1 MRNHKLW
8 KKENLSGLQLL
19 DRIPRLAILGVLFG
33 FLFLA
38 LISRLYRLQ
47 ILEGAANQEEF
58 MSSIMKT
65 QRLAGSRGNIYDRN
79 GNLLASNRLSYDITL
94 EDSQNYRSNK
104 ERQRSLNGI
113 AYQLIRLVQDENK
126 LNTVL
131 PISVDEQGNYGFTE
145 EGWKLSRFKA
155 DFYGKSTVDELT
167 EEQKNVTAEE
177 LMIKLCGKEK
187 FLIEDAYTEEEQNQY
202 GLPHTLTAKDILQIA
217 NIRYGLSLNSYRK
230 YLPYLVASDV
240 SEEAM
245 VAVLEMK
252 RSLPGADIQ
261 EGSIRVYDGGESLS
275 SILGYTG
282 SISADELE
290 AGNREGTVYTNQST
304 IGKGGIEKS
313 MEDRLRGQ
321 DGMEQFYTDV
331 VGNRKSVPEITRV
344 PQSGNDIYLTIDKDL
359 QNAVYQM
366 LEQQIA
372 GILLANMSESKR
384 ADMPK
389 AADASQ
395 IRISSDEV
403 YFALIK
409 NHVIDTGRLQEAD
422 ATDLE
427 KAVYERFTNKK
438 EQVFREFSDSF
449 DVSDSGY
456 DSLSGEVKG
465 YYDYL
470 LDVVKKK
477 KILSEKSGEWD
488 RNEKSFRQ
496 YLSDCIAN
504 GWIDL
509 GQVESSEKYMTL
521 ENSRHLTEELILDSL
536 KKDSGF
542 DLLIFQAM
550 LTEGS
555 LTGEDVEKL
564 LYDQGILSKE
574 DPDYALLTNGQ
585 LNAWQFIRKKIKN
598 LEITP
603 AQLALNPCSGS
614 AVVVSPKDGQV
625 LACVSYP
632 GYDNNRLA
640 NQMDTEYYQRLA
652 ADLSLPLF
660 NRATSQLTA
669 PGSTF
674 KPVTVIAGLN
684 EGAINTDTSIVCTGV
699 FDKIEPPLR
708 CWKRSGHGPI
718 LSSAD
723 ALKNSCNVYLSE
735 ITYRLGTVEDGLFSE
750 EKGLNKLREYAGL
763 LDLDKKTGIE
773 IGEAEPHVTDRFA
786 IPSSIG
792 QGTHNYTTTQIA
804 RYTSTL
810 ANHGNSYDLSLIY
823 KVTDSDGNTIQSFT
837 PVLQSNVSIPDYIWN
852 DVAKGMNE
860 LAKTNATLKDLKVNA
875 AGKTGTAEESKS
887 RPNHGLFI
895 GYAPF
900 EDPQIAV
907 TVRVANGYSSGNVVG
922 VGKEIFNYYFHL
934 EDPADILTGTAS
946 GVSNNLRT
954 D

>member
-1 MRNHKLW
+1 MRKHKLW
-8 KKENLSGLQLL
+8 KSENFSGLQLL
-19 DRIPRLAILGVLFG
+19 DRIPRLAILSILFG
-33 FLFLA
+33 FLFLV
-38 LISRLYRLQ
+38 LILRLYRLQ

-94 EDSQNYRSNK
+94 EDSQNYKTKK

-113 AYQLIRLVQDENK
+113 AYQLIRLVQDEDK
-126 LNTVL
+126 LNEVL

-167 EEQKNVTAEE
+167 EEEKTETVEE
-177 LMIKLCGKEK
+177 IMKKLCSKEK
-187 FLIEDAYTEEEQNQY
+187 FLIEETYTDEEQEQY
-202 GLPHTLTAKDILQIA
+202 GLPHTLTAKEILQIA

-245 VAVLEMK
+245 VAVLEKK

-261 EGSIRVYDGGESLS
+261 EDSIRVYYGGESLS

-282 SISADELE
+282 AVSADELE
-290 AGNREGTVYTNQST
+290 TGNREGAVYTNQST

-331 VGNRKSVPEITRV
+331 VGNRKSDPEITRV
-344 PQSGNDIYLTIDKDL
+344 PQSGNDVYLTIDRAL

-372 GILLANMSESKR
+372 GILLANMTESKR

-389 AADASQ
+389 AANASQ

-409 NHVIDTGRLQEAD
+409 NHVIDTVQFQKAD

-438 EQVFREFSDSF
+438 EQVFMEFSDSF

-456 DSLSGEVKG
+456 DSLSSEVKG

-470 LDVVKKK
+470 MDVVKKK
-477 KILSEKSGEWD
+477 KILSEKSGDWD
-488 RNEKSFRQ
+488 RKQKSFRQ

-509 GQVESSEKYMTL
+509 SQVEASEKYMTL
-521 ENSRHLTEELILDSL
+521 DNSRSLIEEKILDSL

-550 LTEGS
+550 ITEGT
-555 LTGEDVEKL
+555 LAGEDVEKL
-564 LYDQGILSKE
+564 LYEQGILSKE
-574 DPDYALLTNGQ
+574 DPDYALLLNGQ
-585 LNAWQFIRKKIKN
+585 LNAWQFIRQKIKN

-614 AVVVSPKDGQV
+614 AVIVQPQDGQV

-640 NQMDTEYYQRLA
+640 NQMDTDYYYKLA

-674 KPVTVIAGLN
+674 KPITVIAGLN
-684 EGAINTDTSIVCTGV
+684 EGVISTDTSVVCSGV
-699 FDKIEPPLR
+699 FDKVQPPLR

-735 ITYRLGTVEDGLFSE
+735 ITYRLGTEEDGTFSE

-773 IGEAEPHVTDRFA
+773 IGEAEAHVTDRFA

-792 QGTHNYTTTQIA
+792 QGTHNYTTTQMA

-823 KVTDSDGNTIQSFT
+823 KVTDSDDNTIQSFK
-837 PVLQSNVSIPDYIWN
+837 PVLQTDVSIPDYIWN

-860 LAKTNATLKDLKVNA
+860 LVKTNATLKDLKINA

-900 EDPQIAV
+900 EDPQIAI
-907 TVRVANGYSSGNVVG
+907 TVRIANGYSSGNVVG

-934 EDPADILTGTAS
+934 EDPQNILTGTAS

>member
-1 MRNHKLW
+1 LHNYKLW
-8 KKENLSGLQLL
+8 KDKNVSGPKLP
-19 DRIPRLAILGVLFG
+19 DRIPRLAILSVFFG
-33 FLFLA
+33 FLFLV
-38 LISRLYRLQ
+38 LIIRLYRLQ
-47 ILEGAANQEEF
+47 ILEGAVNQEEF

-94 EDSQNYRSNK
+94 EDSQNYRTKK

-113 AYQLIRLVQDENK
+113 AYQLIRLVKDEDK
-126 LNTVL
+126 LNAVMPVT
-131 PISVDEQGNYGFTE
+131 VDEQGNYEFTE

-155 DFYGKSTVDELT
+155 DFYGKSTVVELT
-167 EEQKNVTAEE
+167 EEEKTETAEE
-177 LMIKLCGKEK
+177 IMNKLCGKEK
-187 FLIEDAYTEEEQNQY
+187 FLIEETYTEEEQEQY
-202 GLPHTLTAKDILQIA
+202 GLPQALTPGEILQIA
-217 NIRYGLSLNSYRK
+217 NIRYGLSLNAYRK

-245 VAVLEMK
+245 VEVLEKK

-261 EGSIRVYDGGESLS
+261 EGSVRVYYGGESLS

-282 SISADELE
+282 PISAAELE
-290 AGNREGTVYTNQST
+290 AGNREGAVYMNQSM

-331 VGNRKSVPEITRV
+331 VGNRKSDPEITRV
-344 PQSGNDIYLTIDKDL
+344 PQTGNDVYLTIDMDL

-372 GILLANMSESKR
+372 GILLANMVEGRR
-384 ADMPK
+384 ADLSK
-389 AADASQ
+389 AANASQ

-409 NHVIDTGRLQEAD
+409 NQVIDTGRFQEAD
-422 ATDLE
+422 ATDME
-427 KAVYERFTNKK
+427 KAAYERFANKK
-438 EQVFREFSDSF
+438 DQVFQSFSDSV
-449 DVSDSGY
+449 DVSGPGY
-456 DSLSGEVKG
+456 DSLSSEVKG

-470 LDVVKKK
+470 LAAVRKK
-477 KILSEKSGEWD
+477 KILSEDSGDWD
-488 RNEKSFRQ
+488 RKEKSFRQ

-504 GWIDL
+504 GRIDL
-509 GQVESSEKYMTL
+509 SQVEASEKYMSL
-521 ENSRHLTEELILDSL
+521 ENSRRLIEELILDSL

-542 DLLIFQAM
+542 DLLIYQAM
-550 LTEGS
+550 IMEGT
-555 LTGEDVEKL
+555 LAGEDVEKL

-574 DPDYALLTNGQ
+574 DPDYGLLINGQ
-585 LNAWQFIRKKIKN
+585 LNAWQFIRQKIKN

-614 AVVVSPKDGQV
+614 AVVVRPKDGQV

-640 NQMDTEYYQRLA
+640 NQMDTDYYQKLA

-684 EGAINTDTSIVCTGV
+684 EGVISTDTSVVCSGV
-699 FDKIEPPLR
+699 FDKVQPPLR
-708 CWKRSGHGPI
+708 CWKRSGHGSI

-735 ITYRLGTVEDGLFSE
+735 ITYRMGTVEDGTFSE
-750 EKGLNKLREYAGL
+750 GKGLNKLRDYAGL

-773 IGEAEPHVTDRFA
+773 IGEAEPHVTDQFA

-804 RYTSTL
+804 RYTATL

-823 KVTDSDGNTIQSFT
+823 KVTDSDENTVQSFKPT
-837 PVLQSNVSIPDYIWN
+837 VRTNVSIPDYIWG

-860 LAKTNATLKDLKVNA
+860 LVKTNATLKDLKVNA
-875 AGKTGTAEESKS
+875 AAKTGTAEEAKN

-900 EDPQIAV
+900 EDPQIAI
-907 TVRVANGYSSGNVVG
+907 TVRIANGYSSGNVVG

>member
-1 MRNHKLW
+1 LRKHKLW
-8 KKENLSGLQLL
+8 KSENFSGLQLL
-19 DRIPRLAILGVLFG
+19 DRVPRLAILSILFG
-33 FLFLA
+33 FLFLV
-38 LISRLYRLQ
+38 LILRLYRLQ

-94 EDSQNYRSNK
+94 EDSQNYKTKK

-113 AYQLIRLVQDENK
+113 AYQLIRLVQDEDK
-126 LNTVL
+126 LNEVL

-167 EEQKNVTAEE
+167 EEEKTETVEE
-177 LMIKLCGKEK
+177 IMKKLCSKEK
-187 FLIEDAYTEEEQNQY
+187 FLIEETFTDEEQEQY
-202 GLPHTLTAKDILQIA
+202 GLPHTLTAKEILQIA

-245 VAVLEMK
+245 VAVLEKK

-261 EGSIRVYDGGESLS
+261 EDSIRVYYGGESLS

-282 SISADELE
+282 AVSADELE
-290 AGNREGTVYTNQST
+290 TGNREGAVYTNQST

-331 VGNRKSVPEITRV
+331 VGNRKSDPEITRV
-344 PQSGNDIYLTIDKDL
+344 PQSGNDVYLTIDRDL

-372 GILLANMSESKR
+372 GILLANMTESKR

-389 AADASQ
+389 AANASQ

-409 NHVIDTGRLQEAD
+409 NHVIDTVQFQKAD

-438 EQVFREFSDSF
+438 EQVFMEFSDSF

-456 DSLSGEVKG
+456 DSLSSEVKG

-470 LDVVKKK
+470 MDVVKKK
-477 KILSEKSGEWD
+477 KILSEKSGDWD
-488 RNEKSFRQ
+488 RKEKSFRQ

-509 GQVESSEKYMTL
+509 SQVEASEKYMTL
-521 ENSRHLTEELILDSL
+521 DNSRSLIEEKILDSL

-550 LTEGS
+550 ITEGT
-555 LTGEDVEKL
+555 LAGEDVEKL
-564 LYDQGILSKE
+564 LYEQGILSKE
-574 DPDYALLTNGQ
+574 DPDYALLLNGQ
-585 LNAWQFIRKKIKN
+585 LNAWQFIRQKIKN

-614 AVVVSPKDGQV
+614 AVIVQPQDGQV

-640 NQMDTEYYQRLA
+640 NQMDTDYYYKLA

-674 KPVTVIAGLN
+674 KPITVIAGLN
-684 EGAINTDTSIVCTGV
+684 EGVISTDTSVVCSGV
-699 FDKIEPPLR
+699 FDKVQPPLR

-735 ITYRLGTVEDGLFSE
+735 ITYRLGTEEDGTFSE

-773 IGEAEPHVTDRFA
+773 IGEAEAHVTDRFA

-792 QGTHNYTTTQIA
+792 QGTHNYTTTQMA

-823 KVTDSDGNTIQSFT
+823 KVTDSDDNTIQSFK
-837 PVLQSNVSIPDYIWN
+837 PVLQTDVSIPDYIWN

-860 LAKTNATLKDLKVNA
+860 LVKTNATLKDLKINA

-900 EDPQIAV
+900 EDPQIAI
-907 TVRVANGYSSGNVVG
+907 TVRIANGYSSGNVVG

-934 EDPADILTGTAS
+934 EDPQNILTGTAS

>member
-1 MRNHKLW
+1 MRKHKLW
-8 KKENLSGLQLL
+8 KSENFSGLQLL
-19 DRIPRLAILGVLFG
+19 DRIPRLAILSILFG
-33 FLFLA
+33 FLFLV
-38 LISRLYRLQ
+38 LILRLYRLQ

-94 EDSQNYRSNK
+94 EDSQNYKTKK

-113 AYQLIRLVQDENK
+113 AYQLIRMVQDEDK
-126 LNTVL
+126 LNEVL

-167 EEQKNVTAEE
+167 EEEKTETVEE
-177 LMIKLCGKEK
+177 IMKKLCSKEK
-187 FLIEDAYTEEEQNQY
+187 FLIEETYTDEEQEQY
-202 GLPHTLTAKDILQIA
+202 GLPHTLTAKEILQIA

-245 VAVLEMK
+245 VAVLEKK

-261 EGSIRVYDGGESLS
+261 EDSIRVYYGGESLS

-282 SISADELE
+282 AVSADELE
-290 AGNREGTVYTNQST
+290 TGNREGAVYTNQST

-331 VGNRKSVPEITRV
+331 VGNRKSDPEITRV
-344 PQSGNDIYLTIDKDL
+344 PQSGNDVYLTIDRDL

-372 GILLANMSESKR
+372 GILLANMTESKR

-389 AADASQ
+389 AANASQ

-409 NHVIDTGRLQEAD
+409 NHVIDTVQFQKAD

-438 EQVFREFSDSF
+438 EQVFMEFSDSF

-456 DSLSGEVKG
+456 DSLSSEVKG

-470 LDVVKKK
+470 MDVVKKK
-477 KILSEKSGEWD
+477 KILSEKSGDWD
-488 RNEKSFRQ
+488 RKEKSFRQ

-509 GQVESSEKYMTL
+509 SQVEASEKYMTL
-521 ENSRHLTEELILDSL
+521 DNSRSLIEEKILDSL

-550 LTEGS
+550 ITEGT
-555 LTGEDVEKL
+555 LAGEDVEKL
-564 LYDQGILSKE
+564 LYEQGILSKE
-574 DPDYALLTNGQ
+574 DPDYALLLNGQ
-585 LNAWQFIRKKIKN
+585 LNAWQFIRQKIKN

-614 AVVVSPKDGQV
+614 AVIVQPQDGQV

-640 NQMDTEYYQRLA
+640 NQMDTDYYYKLA

-674 KPVTVIAGLN
+674 KPITVIAGLN
-684 EGAINTDTSIVCTGV
+684 EGVISTDTSVVCSGV
-699 FDKIEPPLR
+699 FDKVQPPLR

-735 ITYRLGTVEDGLFSE
+735 ITYRLGTEEDGTFSE

-773 IGEAEPHVTDRFA
+773 IGEAEAHVTDRFA

-792 QGTHNYTTTQIA
+792 QGTHNYTTTQMA

-823 KVTDSDGNTIQSFT
+823 KVTDSDDNTIQSFK
-837 PVLQSNVSIPDYIWN
+837 PVLQTDVSIPDYIWN

-860 LAKTNATLKDLKVNA
+860 LVKTNATLKDLKINA

-900 EDPQIAV
+900 EDPQIAI
-907 TVRVANGYSSGNVVG
+907 TVRIANGYSSGNVVG

-934 EDPADILTGTAS
+934 EDPQNILTGTAS

>member
-1 MRNHKLW
+1 LRKHKLW
-8 KKENLSGLQLL
+8 KSENFSGLQLL
-19 DRIPRLAILGVLFG
+19 DRVPRLAILSILFG
-33 FLFLA
+33 FLFLV
-38 LISRLYRLQ
+38 LILRLYRLQ

-79 GNLLASNRLSYDITL
+79 GSLLASNRLSYDITL
-94 EDSQNYRSNK
+94 EDSQNYKTKK

-113 AYQLIRLVQDENK
+113 AYQLIRLVQDEDK
-126 LNTVL
+126 LNEVL

-167 EEQKNVTAEE
+167 EEEKTETVEE
-177 LMIKLCGKEK
+177 IMKKLCSKEK
-187 FLIEDAYTEEEQNQY
+187 FLIEETYTDEEQEQY
-202 GLPHTLTAKDILQIA
+202 GLPHTLTAKEILQIA

-245 VAVLEMK
+245 VAVLEKK

-261 EGSIRVYDGGESLS
+261 EDSIRVYYGGESLS

-282 SISADELE
+282 AVSADELE
-290 AGNREGTVYTNQST
+290 TGNREGAVYTNQST

-331 VGNRKSVPEITRV
+331 VGNRKSDPEITRI
-344 PQSGNDIYLTIDKDL
+344 PQSGNDVYLTIDRDL

-372 GILLANMSESKR
+372 GILLANMTESKR

-389 AADASQ
+389 AANASQ

-409 NHVIDTGRLQEAD
+409 NHVIDTVQFQKAD

-438 EQVFREFSDSF
+438 EQVFMEFSDSF

-456 DSLSGEVKG
+456 DSLSSEVKG

-470 LDVVKKK
+470 MDVVKKK
-477 KILSEKSGEWD
+477 KILSEKSGDWD
-488 RNEKSFRQ
+488 RKEKSFRQ

-509 GQVESSEKYMTL
+509 SQVEASEKYMTL
-521 ENSRHLTEELILDSL
+521 DNSRSLIEEKILDSL

-550 LTEGS
+550 ITEGT
-555 LTGEDVEKL
+555 LAGEDVEKL
-564 LYDQGILSKE
+564 LYEQGILSKE
-574 DPDYALLTNGQ
+574 DPDYALLLNGQ
-585 LNAWQFIRKKIKN
+585 LNAWQFIRQKIKN

-614 AVVVSPKDGQV
+614 AVIVQPQDGQV

-640 NQMDTEYYQRLA
+640 NQMDTDYYYKLA

-674 KPVTVIAGLN
+674 KPITVIAGLN
-684 EGAINTDTSIVCTGV
+684 EGVISTDTSVVCSGV
-699 FDKIEPPLR
+699 FDKVQPPLR

-735 ITYRLGTVEDGLFSE
+735 ITYRLGTEEDGTFSE

-773 IGEAEPHVTDRFA
+773 IGEAEAHVTDRFA

-792 QGTHNYTTTQIA
+792 QGTHNYTTTQMA

-823 KVTDSDGNTIQSFT
+823 KVTDSDDNTIQSFK
-837 PVLQSNVSIPDYIWN
+837 PVLQTDVSIPDYIWN

-860 LAKTNATLKDLKVNA
+860 LVKTNATLKDLKINA

-900 EDPQIAV
+900 EDPQIAI
-907 TVRVANGYSSGNVVG
+907 TVRIANGYSSGNVVG

-934 EDPADILTGTAS
+934 EDPQNILTGTAS

>member
-1 MRNHKLW
+1 LRKHKLW
-8 KKENLSGLQLL
+8 KSENFSGLQLL
-19 DRIPRLAILGVLFG
+19 DRIPRLAILSILFG
-33 FLFLA
+33 FLFLV
-38 LISRLYRLQ
+38 LILRLYRLQ

-94 EDSQNYRSNK
+94 EDSQNYKTKK

-113 AYQLIRLVQDENK
+113 AYQLIRMVQDEDK
-126 LNTVL
+126 LNEVL

-167 EEQKNVTAEE
+167 EEEKTETVEE
-177 LMIKLCGKEK
+177 IMKKLCSKEK
-187 FLIEDAYTEEEQNQY
+187 FLIEETYTDEEQEQY
-202 GLPHTLTAKDILQIA
+202 GLPHTLTAKEILQIA

-245 VAVLEMK
+245 VAVLEKK

-261 EGSIRVYDGGESLS
+261 EDSIRVYYGGESLS

-282 SISADELE
+282 AVSADELE
-290 AGNREGTVYTNQST
+290 TGNREGAVYTNQST

-331 VGNRKSVPEITRV
+331 VGNRKSDPEITRV
-344 PQSGNDIYLTIDKDL
+344 PQSGNDVYLTIDRDL

-372 GILLANMSESKR
+372 GILLANMTESKR

-389 AADASQ
+389 AANASQ

-409 NHVIDTGRLQEAD
+409 NHVIDTVQFQKAD

-438 EQVFREFSDSF
+438 EQVFMEFSDSF

-456 DSLSGEVKG
+456 DSLSSEVKG

-470 LDVVKKK
+470 MDVVKKK
-477 KILSEKSGEWD
+477 KILSEKSGDWD
-488 RNEKSFRQ
+488 RKQKSFRQ

-509 GQVESSEKYMTL
+509 SQVEASEKYMTL
-521 ENSRHLTEELILDSL
+521 DNSRSLIEEKILDSL

-550 LTEGS
+550 ITEGT
-555 LTGEDVEKL
+555 LAGEDVEKL
-564 LYDQGILSKE
+564 LYEQGILSKE
-574 DPDYALLTNGQ
+574 DPDYALLLNGQ
-585 LNAWQFIRKKIKN
+585 LNAWQFIRQKIKN

-614 AVVVSPKDGQV
+614 AVIVQPQDGQV

-640 NQMDTEYYQRLA
+640 NQMDTDYYYKLA

-674 KPVTVIAGLN
+674 KPITVIAGLN
-684 EGAINTDTSIVCTGV
+684 EGVISTDTSVVCSGV
-699 FDKIEPPLR
+699 FDKVQPPLR

-735 ITYRLGTVEDGLFSE
+735 ITYRLGTEEDGTFSE

-773 IGEAEPHVTDRFA
+773 IGEAEAHVTDRFA

-792 QGTHNYTTTQIA
+792 QGTHNYTTTQMA

-823 KVTDSDGNTIQSFT
+823 KVTDSDDNTIQSFK
-837 PVLQSNVSIPDYIWN
+837 PVLQTDVSIPDYIWN

-860 LAKTNATLKDLKVNA
+860 LVKTNATLKDLKINA

-900 EDPQIAV
+900 EDPQIAI
-907 TVRVANGYSSGNVVG
+907 TVRIANGYSSGNVVG

-934 EDPADILTGTAS
+934 EDPQNILTGTAS

>member
-1 MRNHKLW
+1 LLNHKLW
-8 KKENLSGLQLL
+8 KKE
-19 DRIPRLAILGVLFG
+19 DRIPRLAILGVFFG
-33 FLFLA
+33 FLFLV
-38 LISRLYRLQ
+38 LITRLYRLQ

-126 LNTVL
+126 LNTIL
-131 PISVDEQGNYGFTE
+131 PISVDEQGNYEFTE
-145 EGWKLSRFKA
+145 DGWKLSRFKA

-167 EEQKNVTAEE
+167 EEQKAGTAEE
-177 LMIKLCGKEK
+177 LMKKFCSKEK
-187 FLIEDAYTEEEQNQY
+187 YLIENTYTDEEQEQY
-202 GLPHTLTAKDILQIA
+202 GLPHTLTPKEILQIA

-240 SEEAM
+240 SEETM
-245 VAVLEMK
+245 VAVLEKK

-261 EGSIRVYDGGESLS
+261 EGSIRVYYGGDSLS

-282 SISADELE
+282 PISADELD

-331 VGNRKSVPEITRV
+331 VGNRKSDPEITSD
-344 PQSGNDIYLTIDKDL
+344 PKSGNDIYLTIDMDL

-409 NHVIDTGRLQEAD
+409 NHVIDTGRLQEED

-427 KAVYERFTNKK
+427 KAVYERFMNKK

-449 DVSDSGY
+449 DVSGSGY
-456 DSLSGEVKG
+456 DSLSNEVKG

-470 LDVVKKK
+470 LDTVRKK
-477 KILSEKSGEWD
+477 KILSDKSGDWD
-488 RNEKSFRQ
+488 REEKSFRQ

-509 GQVESSEKYMTL
+509 SQVDATEKYMTL
-521 ENSRHLTEELILDSL
+521 ENSRRLTEEMILNSL

-542 DLLIFQAM
+542 DLLIFQTM
-550 LTEGS
+550 LIEGTLS
-555 LTGEDVEKL
+555 GEDVEKL
-564 LYDQGILSKE
+564 LYEQGILSKE
-574 DPDYALLTNGQ
+574 DPDYALLSNGQ

-614 AVVVSPKDGQV
+614 AVVVNPKDGQV

-640 NQMDTEYYQRLA
+640 NQMDTVYYQKLA

-674 KPVTVIAGLN
+674 KPITVIAGLN
-684 EGAINTDTSIVCTGV
+684 EGAISTDTSIVCTGV
-699 FDKIEPPLR
+699 FDKIQPPLR

-735 ITYRLGTVEDGLFSE
+735 ITYRLGMVEDGVFSE
-750 EKGLNKLREYAGL
+750 EKGLDKLREYAGL
-763 LDLDKKTGIE
+763 MDLDKKTGIE

-792 QGTHNYTTTQIA
+792 QGTHNYTTTQMA

-823 KVTDSDGNTIQSFT
+823 KVTDSDGDMIQSFK

-860 LAKTNATLKDLKVNA
+860 LVKTNATLKDLKVNA
-875 AGKTGTAEESKS
+875 AGKTGTAEESKT

-934 EDPADILTGTAS
+934 EDPAKILTGTAS

>member
-131 PISVDEQGNYGFTE
+131 PISVDEQGNYGYTE

-167 EEQKNVTAEE
+167 EEQKSVTAEE
-177 LMIKLCGKEK
+177 LMKKLCGKEK
-187 FLIEDAYTEEEQNQY
+187 FLIEDAYTEEEQDQY

-282 SISADELE
+282 PISADELE

-331 VGNRKSVPEITRV
+331 VGNRKSDPEITRV

-477 KILSEKSGEWD
+477 KILSDKSGDWD
-488 RNEKSFRQ
+488 RKEKSFRQ

-521 ENSRHLTEELILDSL
+521 ENSRRLTEEMILDSL

-542 DLLIFQAM
+542 DLLIFQTM
-550 LTEGS
+550 LTEGT

-684 EGAINTDTSIVCTGV
+684 EGAISTDTSIVCTGV

>member
-1 MRNHKLW
+1 MRNHKIW

-38 LISRLYRLQ
+38 LILRLYRLQ

-177 LMIKLCGKEK
+177 LMKKLCGKEK
-187 FLIEDAYTEEEQNQY
+187 FLIEDTYTEEEQDQY
-202 GLPHTLTAKDILQIA
+202 GLPQNLTAKDILQIA

-240 SEEAM
+240 SEESM

-282 SISADELE
+282 PISAEELE
-290 AGNREGTVYTNQST
+290 AGNRESTVYTNQST

-331 VGNRKSVPEITRV
+331 VGNRKSDPEITRL
-344 PQSGNDIYLTIDKDL
+344 PQTGNDIYLTIDKDL

-403 YFALIK
+403 YFAIIK

-427 KAVYERFTNKK
+427 KAVYARFTNKK

-456 DSLSGEVKG
+456 DSLSSEVKG

-470 LDVVKKK
+470 LDEVKKK
-477 KILSEKSGEWD
+477 KILSDKSGDWD
-488 RNEKSFRQ
+488 RKEKSFRQ

-521 ENSRHLTEELILDSL
+521 ENSRHLTEEMILDSL

-550 LTEGS
+550 LTEGT

-564 LYDQGILSKE
+564 LYDQGILSNE

-684 EGAINTDTSIVCTGV
+684 EGAISTDTSIVCTGV

-750 EKGLNKLREYAGL
+750 EKGLNKLQEYAGL

-792 QGTHNYTTTQIA
+792 QGTHNYTTTQIV

-860 LAKTNATLKDLKVNA
+860 LVKTNATLKDLKVNA

>member
-1 MRNHKLW
+1 
-8 KKENLSGLQLL
+8 
-19 DRIPRLAILGVLFG
+19 
-33 FLFLA
+33 
-38 LISRLYRLQ
+38 
-47 ILEGAANQEEF
+47 
-58 MSSIMKT
+58 
-65 QRLAGSRGNIYDRN
+65 
-79 GNLLASNRLSYDITL
+79 
-94 EDSQNYRSNK
+94 
-104 ERQRSLNGI
+104 
-113 AYQLIRLVQDENK
+113 
-126 LNTVL
+126 
-131 PISVDEQGNYGFTE
+131 
-145 EGWKLSRFKA
+145 
-155 DFYGKSTVDELT
+155 
-167 EEQKNVTAEE
+167 
-177 LMIKLCGKEK
+177 
-187 FLIEDAYTEEEQNQY
+187 
-202 GLPHTLTAKDILQIA
+202 
-217 NIRYGLSLNSYRK
+217 
-230 YLPYLVASDV
+230 
-240 SEEAM
+240 
-245 VAVLEMK
+245 
-252 RSLPGADIQ
+252 
-261 EGSIRVYDGGESLS
+261 
-275 SILGYTG
+275 
-282 SISADELE
+282 
-290 AGNREGTVYTNQST
+290 
-304 IGKGGIEKS
+304 
-313 MEDRLRGQ
+313 
-321 DGMEQFYTDV
+321 
-331 VGNRKSVPEITRV
+331 
-344 PQSGNDIYLTIDKDL
+344 
-359 QNAVYQM
+359 
-366 LEQQIA
+366 
-372 GILLANMSESKR
+372 
-384 ADMPK
+384 
-389 AADASQ
+389 
-395 IRISSDEV
+395 
-403 YFALIK
+403 
-409 NHVIDTGRLQEAD
+409 
-422 ATDLE
+422 
-427 KAVYERFTNKK
+427 
-438 EQVFREFSDSF
+438 
-449 DVSDSGY
+449 
-456 DSLSGEVKG
+456 
-465 YYDYL
+465 
-470 LDVVKKK
+470 
-477 KILSEKSGEWD
+477 
-488 RNEKSFRQ
+488 RQ

-521 ENSRHLTEELILDSL
+521 ENSRHLTEEMILDSL

-550 LTEGS
+550 LTEGT

-564 LYDQGILSKE
+564 LYEQGILSKE

-674 KPVTVIAGLN
+674 KPITVIAGLN
-684 EGAINTDTSIVCTGV
+684 EGAISTDTSIVCTGV

-860 LAKTNATLKDLKVNA
+860 LVKTNATLKDLKVNA

>member
-1 MRNHKLW
+1 MRKHKLW
-8 KKENLSGLQLL
+8 KSENFSGLQLL
-19 DRIPRLAILGVLFG
+19 DRVPRLAILSILFG
-33 FLFLA
+33 FLFLV
-38 LISRLYRLQ
+38 LILRLYRLQ

-94 EDSQNYRSNK
+94 EDSQNYKTKK

-113 AYQLIRLVQDENK
+113 AYQLIRLVQDEDK
-126 LNTVL
+126 LNEVL

-167 EEQKNVTAEE
+167 EEEKTETVEE
-177 LMIKLCGKEK
+177 IMKKLCSKEK
-187 FLIEDAYTEEEQNQY
+187 FLIEETYTDEEQEQY
-202 GLPHTLTAKDILQIA
+202 GLPHTLNAKEILQIA

-245 VAVLEMK
+245 VAVLEKK

-261 EGSIRVYDGGESLS
+261 EDSIRVYYGGESLS

-282 SISADELE
+282 AVSADELE
-290 AGNREGTVYTNQST
+290 TGNREGAVYTNQST

-331 VGNRKSVPEITRV
+331 VGNRKSDPEITRV
-344 PQSGNDIYLTIDKDL
+344 PQSGNDVYLTIDRDL

-372 GILLANMSESKR
+372 GILLANMTESKR

-389 AADASQ
+389 AANASQ

-409 NHVIDTGRLQEAD
+409 NHVIDTVQFQKAD

-438 EQVFREFSDSF
+438 EQVFMEFSDSF

-456 DSLSGEVKG
+456 DSLSSEVKG

-470 LDVVKKK
+470 MDVVKKK
-477 KILSEKSGEWD
+477 KILSEKSGDWD
-488 RNEKSFRQ
+488 RKEKSFRQ

-509 GQVESSEKYMTL
+509 SQVEASEKYMTL
-521 ENSRHLTEELILDSL
+521 DNSRSLIEEKILDSL

-550 LTEGS
+550 ITEGT
-555 LTGEDVEKL
+555 LAGEDVEKL
-564 LYDQGILSKE
+564 LYEQGILSKE
-574 DPDYALLTNGQ
+574 DPDYALLLNGQ
-585 LNAWQFIRKKIKN
+585 LNAWQFIRQKIKN

-614 AVVVSPKDGQV
+614 AVIVQPQDGQV

-640 NQMDTEYYQRLA
+640 NQMDTDYYYKLA

-674 KPVTVIAGLN
+674 KPITVIAGLN
-684 EGAINTDTSIVCTGV
+684 EGVISTDTSVVCSGV
-699 FDKIEPPLR
+699 FDKVQPPLR

-735 ITYRLGTVEDGLFSE
+735 ITYRLGTEEDGTFSE

-773 IGEAEPHVTDRFA
+773 IGEAEAHVTDRFA

-792 QGTHNYTTTQIA
+792 QGTHNYTTTQMA

-823 KVTDSDGNTIQSFT
+823 KVTDSDDNTIQSFK
-837 PVLQSNVSIPDYIWN
+837 PVLQTDVSIPDYIWN

-860 LAKTNATLKDLKVNA
+860 LVKTNATLKDLKINA

-900 EDPQIAV
+900 EDPQIAI
-907 TVRVANGYSSGNVVG
+907 TVRIANGYSSGNVVG
-922 VGKEIFNYYFHL
+922 VGKEIFNFYFHL
-934 EDPADILTGTAS
+934 EDPKNILTGTAS

>member
-1 MRNHKLW
+1 MRKHKLW
-8 KKENLSGLQLL
+8 KSENFSGLQLL
-19 DRIPRLAILGVLFG
+19 DRIPRLAILSILFG
-33 FLFLA
+33 FLFLV
-38 LISRLYRLQ
+38 LILRLYRLQ

-94 EDSQNYRSNK
+94 EDSQNYKTKK

-113 AYQLIRLVQDENK
+113 AYQLIRMVQDEDK
-126 LNTVL
+126 LNEVL
-131 PISVDEQGNYGFTE
+131 PISVNEQGNYGFTE

-167 EEQKNVTAEE
+167 EEEKTETVEE
-177 LMIKLCGKEK
+177 IMKKLCSKEK
-187 FLIEDAYTEEEQNQY
+187 FLIEETYTDEEQEQY
-202 GLPHTLTAKDILQIA
+202 GLPHTLTAKEILQIA

-245 VAVLEMK
+245 VAVLEKK

-261 EGSIRVYDGGESLS
+261 EDSIRVYYGGESLS

-282 SISADELE
+282 AVSADELE
-290 AGNREGTVYTNQST
+290 TGNREGAVYTNQST

-331 VGNRKSVPEITRV
+331 VGNRKSDPEITRV
-344 PQSGNDIYLTIDKDL
+344 PQSGNDVYLTIDRDL

-372 GILLANMSESKR
+372 GILLANMTESKR

-389 AADASQ
+389 AANASQ

-409 NHVIDTGRLQEAD
+409 NHVIDTVQFQKAD

-438 EQVFREFSDSF
+438 EQVFMEFSDSF

-456 DSLSGEVKG
+456 DSLSSEVKG

-470 LDVVKKK
+470 MDVVKKK
-477 KILSEKSGEWD
+477 KILSEKSGDWD
-488 RNEKSFRQ
+488 RKEKSFRQ

-509 GQVESSEKYMTL
+509 SQVEASEKYMTL
-521 ENSRHLTEELILDSL
+521 DNSRHMIEEKILDSL

-550 LTEGS
+550 ITEGT
-555 LTGEDVEKL
+555 LAGEDVEKL
-564 LYDQGILSKE
+564 LYEQGILSKE
-574 DPDYALLTNGQ
+574 DPDYALLLNGQ
-585 LNAWQFIRKKIKN
+585 LNAWQFIRQKIKN

-614 AVVVSPKDGQV
+614 AVIVQPQDGQV

-640 NQMDTEYYQRLA
+640 NQMDTDYYYKLA

-674 KPVTVIAGLN
+674 KPITVIAGLN
-684 EGAINTDTSIVCTGV
+684 EGVISTDTSVVCSGV
-699 FDKIEPPLR
+699 FDKVQPPLR

-735 ITYRLGTVEDGLFSE
+735 ITYRLGTEEDGTFSE

-773 IGEAEPHVTDRFA
+773 IGEAEAHVTDRFA

-792 QGTHNYTTTQIA
+792 QGTHNYTTTQMA

-823 KVTDSDGNTIQSFT
+823 KVTDSDDNTIQSFK
-837 PVLQSNVSIPDYIWN
+837 PVLQTDVSIPDYIWN

-860 LAKTNATLKDLKVNA
+860 LVKTNATLKDLKINA

-900 EDPQIAV
+900 EDPQIAI
-907 TVRVANGYSSGNVVG
+907 TVRIANGYSSGNVVG

-934 EDPADILTGTAS
+934 EDPQNILTGTAS

>member
-1 MRNHKLW
+1 LRKHKLW
-8 KKENLSGLQLL
+8 KSENFSGLQLL
-19 DRIPRLAILGVLFG
+19 DRIPRLAILSILFG
-33 FLFLA
+33 FLFLV
-38 LISRLYRLQ
+38 LILRLYRLQ

-94 EDSQNYRSNK
+94 EDSQNYKTKK

-113 AYQLIRLVQDENK
+113 AYQLIRLVQDEDK
-126 LNTVL
+126 LNEVL

-167 EEQKNVTAEE
+167 EEEKTETVEE
-177 LMIKLCGKEK
+177 IMKKLCSKEK
-187 FLIEDAYTEEEQNQY
+187 FLIEETYTDEEQEQY
-202 GLPHTLTAKDILQIA
+202 GLPHTLTAKEILQIA

-245 VAVLEMK
+245 VAVLEKK

-261 EGSIRVYDGGESLS
+261 EDSIRVYYGGESLS

-282 SISADELE
+282 AVSADELE
-290 AGNREGTVYTNQST
+290 TGNREGAVYTNQST

-331 VGNRKSVPEITRV
+331 VGNRKSDPEITRV
-344 PQSGNDIYLTIDKDL
+344 PQSGNDVYLTIDRAL

-372 GILLANMSESKR
+372 GILLANMTESKR

-389 AADASQ
+389 AANASQ

-409 NHVIDTGRLQEAD
+409 NHVIDTVQFQKAD

-438 EQVFREFSDSF
+438 EQVFMEFSDSF

-456 DSLSGEVKG
+456 DSLSSEVKG

-470 LDVVKKK
+470 MDVVKKK
-477 KILSEKSGEWD
+477 KILSEKSGDWD
-488 RNEKSFRQ
+488 RKQKSFRQ

-509 GQVESSEKYMTL
+509 SQVEASEKYMTL
-521 ENSRHLTEELILDSL
+521 DNSRSLIEEKILDSL

-550 LTEGS
+550 ITEGT
-555 LTGEDVEKL
+555 LAGEDVEKL
-564 LYDQGILSKE
+564 LYEQGILSKE
-574 DPDYALLTNGQ
+574 DPDYALLLNGQ
-585 LNAWQFIRKKIKN
+585 LNAWQFIRQKIKN

-614 AVVVSPKDGQV
+614 AVIVQPQDGQV

-640 NQMDTEYYQRLA
+640 NQMDTDYYYKLA

-674 KPVTVIAGLN
+674 KPITVIAGLN
-684 EGAINTDTSIVCTGV
+684 EGVISTDTSVVCSGV
-699 FDKIEPPLR
+699 FDKVQPPLR

-735 ITYRLGTVEDGLFSE
+735 ITYRLGTEEDGTFSE

-773 IGEAEPHVTDRFA
+773 IGEAEAHVTDRFA

-792 QGTHNYTTTQIA
+792 QGTHNYTTTQMA

-823 KVTDSDGNTIQSFT
+823 KVTDSDDNTIQSFK
-837 PVLQSNVSIPDYIWN
+837 PVLQTDVSIPDYIWN

-860 LAKTNATLKDLKVNA
+860 LVKTNATLKDLKINA

-900 EDPQIAV
+900 EDPQIAI
-907 TVRVANGYSSGNVVG
+907 TVRIANGYSSGNVVG

-934 EDPADILTGTAS
+934 EDPQNILTGTAS

>member
-1 MRNHKLW
+1 LRNHKLW

-38 LISRLYRLQ
+38 LILRLYRLQ

-177 LMIKLCGKEK
+177 LMKKLCGKEK
-187 FLIEDAYTEEEQNQY
+187 FLIEDTYTEEEQDQY

-240 SEEAM
+240 SEESM

-282 SISADELE
+282 PISADELE
-290 AGNREGTVYTNQST
+290 AGNRESTVYTNQST

-331 VGNRKSVPEITRV
+331 VGNRKSDPEITRV
-344 PQSGNDIYLTIDKDL
+344 PQTGNDIYLTIDKDL

-409 NHVIDTGRLQEAD
+409 NHVIDTGQLQEAD

-427 KAVYERFTNKK
+427 KAVYAWFTNKK

-456 DSLSGEVKG
+456 DSLSSEVKG

-470 LDVVKKK
+470 LDAVKKK
-477 KILSEKSGEWD
+477 KILSDKSGDWD
-488 RNEKSFRQ
+488 RKEKSFRQ

-509 GQVESSEKYMTL
+509 GQMESSEKYMTL
-521 ENSRHLTEELILDSL
+521 ENSRRLTEEMILDSL

-550 LTEGS
+550 LTEGT

-564 LYDQGILSKE
+564 LYEQGILSKE

-585 LNAWQFIRKKIKN
+585 LNAWQFIRNKIKN

-603 AQLALNPCSGS
+603 AQLALNPRSGS

-674 KPVTVIAGLN
+674 KPITVIAGLN
-684 EGAINTDTSIVCTGV
+684 EGAISTDTSIVCTGV

-735 ITYRLGTVEDGLFSE
+735 ITYRLGTGEDGLFSE
-750 EKGLNKLREYAGL
+750 EKGLNKLQEYAVL

-860 LAKTNATLKDLKVNA
+860 LVKTNATLKDLKVNA

>member
-1 MRNHKLW
+1 LRKHKLW
-8 KKENLSGLQLL
+8 KSENFSGLQLL
-19 DRIPRLAILGVLFG
+19 DRIPRLAILSILFG
-33 FLFLA
+33 FLFLV
-38 LISRLYRLQ
+38 LILRLYRLQ

-94 EDSQNYRSNK
+94 EDSQNYKTKK

-113 AYQLIRLVQDENK
+113 AYQLIRMVQDEDK
-126 LNTVL
+126 LNEVL
-131 PISVDEQGNYGFTE
+131 PISVNEQGNYGFTE

-167 EEQKNVTAEE
+167 EEEKTETVEE
-177 LMIKLCGKEK
+177 IMKKLCSKEK
-187 FLIEDAYTEEEQNQY
+187 FLIEETYTDEEQEQY
-202 GLPHTLTAKDILQIA
+202 GLPHTLTAKEILQIA

-245 VAVLEMK
+245 VAVLEKK

-261 EGSIRVYDGGESLS
+261 EDSIRVYYGGESLS

-282 SISADELE
+282 AVSADELE
-290 AGNREGTVYTNQST
+290 TGNREGAVYTNQST

-331 VGNRKSVPEITRV
+331 VGNRKSDPEITRV
-344 PQSGNDIYLTIDKDL
+344 PQSGNDVYLTIDRDL

-372 GILLANMSESKR
+372 GILLANMTESKR

-389 AADASQ
+389 AANASQ

-409 NHVIDTGRLQEAD
+409 NHVIDTVQFQKAD

-438 EQVFREFSDSF
+438 EQVFMEFSDSF

-456 DSLSGEVKG
+456 DSLSSEVKG

-470 LDVVKKK
+470 MDVVKKK
-477 KILSEKSGEWD
+477 KILSEKSGDWD
-488 RNEKSFRQ
+488 RKEKSFRQ

-509 GQVESSEKYMTL
+509 SQVEASEKYMTL
-521 ENSRHLTEELILDSL
+521 DNSRSLIEEKILDSL

-550 LTEGS
+550 ITEGT
-555 LTGEDVEKL
+555 LAGEDVEKL
-564 LYDQGILSKE
+564 LYEQGILSKE
-574 DPDYALLTNGQ
+574 DPDYALLLNGQ
-585 LNAWQFIRKKIKN
+585 LNAWQFIRQKIKN

-614 AVVVSPKDGQV
+614 AVIVQPQDGQV

-640 NQMDTEYYQRLA
+640 NQMDTDYYYKLA

-674 KPVTVIAGLN
+674 KPITVIAGLN
-684 EGAINTDTSIVCTGV
+684 EGVISTDTSVVCSGV
-699 FDKIEPPLR
+699 FDKVQPPLR

-735 ITYRLGTVEDGLFSE
+735 ITYRLGTEEDGTFSE

-773 IGEAEPHVTDRFA
+773 IGEAEAHVTDRFA

-792 QGTHNYTTTQIA
+792 QGTHNYTTTQMA

-823 KVTDSDGNTIQSFT
+823 KVTDSDDNTIQSFK
-837 PVLQSNVSIPDYIWN
+837 PVLQTDVSIPDYIWN

-860 LAKTNATLKDLKVNA
+860 LVKTNATLKDLKINA

-900 EDPQIAV
+900 EDPQIAI
-907 TVRVANGYSSGNVVG
+907 TVRIANGYSSGNVVG

-934 EDPADILTGTAS
+934 EDPQNILTGTAS

>member
-1 MRNHKLW
+1 MHNYKLW
-8 KKENLSGLQLL
+8 KDKNFSGPQLP
-19 DRIPRLAILGVLFG
+19 DRIPRLAILSVFFG
-33 FLFLA
+33 FLFLV
-38 LISRLYRLQ
+38 LIIRLYRLQ

-94 EDSQNYRSNK
+94 EDSQNYRTKK

-113 AYQLIRLVQDENK
+113 AYQLIRLVKDEDK
-126 LNTVL
+126 LNAVL
-131 PISVDEQGNYGFTE
+131 PVTVDEQGNYEFTE

-155 DFYGKSTVDELT
+155 DFYGKSTVDELG
-167 EEQKNVTAEE
+167 EEEKNETAEE
-177 LMIKLCGKEK
+177 IMNKLCGKEK
-187 FLIEDAYTEEEQNQY
+187 FLIEETYTEEEQEQY
-202 GLPHTLTAKDILQIA
+202 GLPQTLTPGEILQIA
-217 NIRYGLSLNSYRK
+217 NIRYGLSLNAYRK

-245 VAVLEMK
+245 VEVLEKK

-261 EGSIRVYDGGESLS
+261 EGSVRVYYGGESLS

-282 SISADELE
+282 PISAAELE
-290 AGNREGTVYTNQST
+290 TGNREGAVYMNQSM

-331 VGNRKSVPEITRV
+331 VGNRKSDPEITRA
-344 PQSGNDIYLTIDKDL
+344 PQTGNDVYLTIDMDL

-372 GILLANMSESKR
+372 GILLANMVEGKR
-384 ADMPK
+384 ADLSK
-389 AADASQ
+389 AANASQ

-403 YFALIK
+403 YFALLK
-409 NHVIDTGRLQEAD
+409 NQVIDTGRFQEAD
-422 ATDLE
+422 ATDME
-427 KAVYERFTNKK
+427 KAVYERFANKK
-438 EQVFREFSDSF
+438 KQVFQSFSDSF
-449 DVSDSGY
+449 DVSGPGY
-456 DSLSGEVKG
+456 DSLSSEVKG

-470 LDVVKKK
+470 LAAVRKK
-477 KILSEKSGEWD
+477 KILSEDSGDWD
-488 RNEKSFRQ
+488 RKEKNFRQ

-504 GWIDL
+504 GRIDL
-509 GQVESSEKYMTL
+509 SQVEASEKYMSL
-521 ENSRHLTEELILDSL
+521 ENSRRLIEELILDSL

-542 DLLIFQAM
+542 DLLIYQAM
-550 LTEGS
+550 IMEGT
-555 LTGEDVEKL
+555 LAGEDVEKL

-574 DPDYALLTNGQ
+574 DPDYGLLLNGQ
-585 LNAWQFIRKKIKN
+585 LNAWQFIRQKIKN

-614 AVVVSPKDGQV
+614 AVVVRPQDGQV

-640 NQMDTEYYQRLA
+640 NQMDTDYYQKLA

-684 EGAINTDTSIVCTGV
+684 EGVISTDTSVVCAGV
-699 FDKIEPPLR
+699 FDKVQPPLR
-708 CWKRSGHGPI
+708 CWKRSGHGSI

-735 ITYRLGTVEDGLFSE
+735 ITYRMGTVEDGTFSE
-750 EKGLNKLREYAGL
+750 GKGLNKLRDYAGL

-773 IGEAEPHVTDRFA
+773 IGEAEPHVTDQFA

-804 RYTSTL
+804 RYTATL

-823 KVTDSDGNTIQSFT
+823 KVTDSDENTVQSFKPT
-837 PVLQSNVSIPDYIWN
+837 VRTNVSIPDYIWG

-860 LAKTNATLKDLKVNA
+860 LVKTNATLKDLKVNA
-875 AGKTGTAEESKS
+875 AAKTGTAEEAKN

-900 EDPQIAV
+900 EDPQIAI
-907 TVRVANGYSSGNVVG
+907 TVRIANGYSSGNVVG

>member
-1 MRNHKLW
+1 MHNYKLW
-8 KKENLSGLQLL
+8 KDKNVSGPQLP
-19 DRIPRLAILGVLFG
+19 DRIPRLAILSVFFG
-33 FLFLA
+33 FLFLV
-38 LISRLYRLQ
+38 LIIRLYRLQ

-94 EDSQNYRSNK
+94 EDSQNYRTKK

-113 AYQLIRLVQDENK
+113 AYQLICLVKDEDK
-126 LNTVL
+126 LNAVL
-131 PISVDEQGNYGFTE
+131 PVTVDEQGNYEFTE

-167 EEQKNVTAEE
+167 EEEKTETAEE
-177 LMIKLCGKEK
+177 IMNKLCGKEK
-187 FLIEDAYTEEEQNQY
+187 FLIEETYTEEEQEQY
-202 GLPHTLTAKDILQIA
+202 GLPQTLTPGETLQIA
-217 NIRYGLSLNSYRK
+217 NIRYGLSLNAYRK

-245 VAVLEMK
+245 VEVLEKK

-261 EGSIRVYDGGESLS
+261 EGSVRVYYGGESLS

-282 SISADELE
+282 PISAAELE
-290 AGNREGTVYTNQST
+290 AGNREGAVYMNQSM

-331 VGNRKSVPEITRV
+331 VGNRKSDPEITRV
-344 PQSGNDIYLTIDKDL
+344 PQTGNDVYLTIDMDL

-372 GILLANMSESKR
+372 GILLANMVEGKR
-384 ADMPK
+384 ADLPK
-389 AADASQ
+389 AANASQ

-409 NHVIDTGRLQEAD
+409 NQVIDTGHFQEAD
-422 ATDLE
+422 ATDME
-427 KAVYERFTNKK
+427 KAVYERFANKK
-438 EQVFREFSDSF
+438 EQVFQSFSDSF
-449 DVSDSGY
+449 DVSGPGY
-456 DSLSGEVKG
+456 DSLSSEVKG

-470 LDVVKKK
+470 LAAVRKK
-477 KILSEKSGEWD
+477 KILSEDSGDWD
-488 RNEKSFRQ
+488 RKEKSFRR
-496 YLSDCIAN
+496 YLSDCIAD
-504 GWIDL
+504 GRIDL
-509 GQVESSEKYMTL
+509 SQVEASEKYMSL
-521 ENSRHLTEELILDSL
+521 ENSRRLIEELILDSL

-542 DLLIFQAM
+542 DLLIYKAM
-550 LTEGS
+550 IMEGT
-555 LTGEDVEKL
+555 LAGEDVEKL

-574 DPDYALLTNGQ
+574 DPDYGLLLNGQ
-585 LNAWQFIRKKIKN
+585 LNAWQFIRQKIKK

-614 AVVVSPKDGQV
+614 AVVVRPQDGQV

-640 NQMDTEYYQRLA
+640 NQMDTDYYQKLA

-684 EGAINTDTSIVCTGV
+684 EGVISTDTSVVCSGV
-699 FDKIEPPLR
+699 FDKVQPPLR

-735 ITYRLGTVEDGLFSE
+735 ITYRMGTVEDGTFSE
-750 EKGLNKLREYAGL
+750 GKGLNKLRDYAGL

-773 IGEAEPHVTDRFA
+773 IGEAEPHVTDQFA

-804 RYTSTL
+804 RYTATL

-823 KVTDSDGNTIQSFT
+823 KVTDSDENTVQSFKPT
-837 PVLQSNVSIPDYIWN
+837 VRTNVSIPDYIWG

-860 LAKTNATLKDLKVNA
+860 LVKTNATLKDLKVNA
-875 AGKTGTAEESKS
+875 AAKTGTAEEAKN

-900 EDPQIAV
+900 EDPQIAI
-907 TVRVANGYSSGNVVG
+907 TVRIANGYSSGNVVG

-934 EDPADILTGTAS
+934 EDPANILTGTAS

>member
-1 MRNHKLW
+1 MLNHKLW
-8 KKENLSGLQLL
+8 KKE
-19 DRIPRLAILGVLFG
+19 DRIPRLAILGVFFG
-33 FLFLA
+33 FLFLV
-38 LISRLYRLQ
+38 LITRLYRLQ

-65 QRLAGSRGNIYDRN
+65 QRLSGSRGNIYDRN

-126 LNTVL
+126 LNTIL
-131 PISVDEQGNYGFTE
+131 PISVDEQGNYEFTE
-145 EGWKLSRFKA
+145 DGWKLSRFKA

-167 EEQKNVTAEE
+167 EEQKAGTAEE
-177 LMIKLCGKEK
+177 LMKKICSKEK
-187 FLIEDAYTEEEQNQY
+187 YLIENTYTDEEQEQY
-202 GLPHTLTAKDILQIA
+202 GLPHTLTPKEILQIA

-240 SEEAM
+240 SEETM
-245 VAVLEMK
+245 VAVLEKK

-261 EGSIRVYDGGESLS
+261 EGSIRVYYGGESLS

-282 SISADELE
+282 PISADELE

-331 VGNRKSVPEITRV
+331 VGNRKSDPEITSD
-344 PQSGNDIYLTIDKDL
+344 PKSGNDIYLTIDMDL

-409 NHVIDTGRLQEAD
+409 NHVIDTGRLQEEE

-427 KAVYERFTNKK
+427 KAVYERFMNKK

-449 DVSDSGY
+449 DVSGSGY
-456 DSLSGEVKG
+456 DSLGNEVKG

-470 LDVVKKK
+470 LDSVRKK
-477 KILSEKSGEWD
+477 KILSDKSGDWD
-488 RNEKSFRQ
+488 REEKSFRQ
-496 YLSDCIAN
+496 YLSECIAN

-509 GQVESSEKYMTL
+509 SQVDATEKYMTL
-521 ENSRHLTEELILDSL
+521 ENSRHLTEEMILNSL

-542 DLLIFQAM
+542 DLLIFQTM
-550 LTEGS
+550 LTEGTLS
-555 LTGEDVEKL
+555 GEDVEKL
-564 LYDQGILSKE
+564 LYEQGILSKE
-574 DPDYALLTNGQ
+574 DPDYALLSNGQ

-614 AVVVSPKDGQV
+614 AVVVNPKDGQV

-640 NQMDTEYYQRLA
+640 NQMDTDYYQKLA

-674 KPVTVIAGLN
+674 KPITVIAGLN
-684 EGAINTDTSIVCTGV
+684 EGAISTDTSIVCTGV
-699 FDKIEPPLR
+699 FDKVQPPLR

-735 ITYRLGTVEDGLFSE
+735 ITYRLGTVEDGVFSE
-750 EKGLNKLREYAGL
+750 EKGLDKLREYTGL
-763 LDLDKKTGIE
+763 MDLDKKTGIE

-792 QGTHNYTTTQIA
+792 QGTHNYTTTQMA

-823 KVTDSDGNTIQSFT
+823 KVTDSDGNMIQSFK

-860 LAKTNATLKDLKVNA
+860 LVKTNATLKDLKVNA
-875 AGKTGTAEESKS
+875 AGKTGTAEESKT

-934 EDPADILTGTAS
+934 EDPAKILTGTAS

>member
-1 MRNHKLW
+1 LRKHKLW
-8 KKENLSGLQLL
+8 KSENFSGLQLL
-19 DRIPRLAILGVLFG
+19 DRIPRLAILSILFG
-33 FLFLA
+33 FLFLV
-38 LISRLYRLQ
+38 LILRLYRLQ

-94 EDSQNYRSNK
+94 EDSQNYKTKK

-113 AYQLIRLVQDENK
+113 AYQLIRMVQDEDK
-126 LNTVL
+126 LNEVL

-167 EEQKNVTAEE
+167 EEEKTETVEE
-177 LMIKLCGKEK
+177 IMKKLCSKEK
-187 FLIEDAYTEEEQNQY
+187 FLIEETYTDEEQEQY
-202 GLPHTLTAKDILQIA
+202 GLPHTLTAKEILQIA

-245 VAVLEMK
+245 VAVLEKK

-261 EGSIRVYDGGESLS
+261 EDSIRVYYGGESLS

-282 SISADELE
+282 AVSADELE
-290 AGNREGTVYTNQST
+290 TGNREGAVYTNQST

-331 VGNRKSVPEITRV
+331 VGNRKSDPEITRV
-344 PQSGNDIYLTIDKDL
+344 PQSGNDVYLTIDRDL

-372 GILLANMSESKR
+372 GILLANMTESKR

-389 AADASQ
+389 AANASQ

-409 NHVIDTGRLQEAD
+409 NHVIDTVQFQKAD

-438 EQVFREFSDSF
+438 EQVFMEFSDSF

-456 DSLSGEVKG
+456 DSLSSEVKG

-470 LDVVKKK
+470 MDVVKKK
-477 KILSEKSGEWD
+477 KILSEKSGDWD
-488 RNEKSFRQ
+488 RKEKSFRQ

-509 GQVESSEKYMTL
+509 SQVEASEKYMTL
-521 ENSRHLTEELILDSL
+521 DNSRSLIEEKILDSL

-550 LTEGS
+550 ITEGT
-555 LTGEDVEKL
+555 LAGEDVEKL
-564 LYDQGILSKE
+564 LYEQGILSKE
-574 DPDYALLTNGQ
+574 DPDYALLLNGQ
-585 LNAWQFIRKKIKN
+585 LNAWQFIRQKIKN

-614 AVVVSPKDGQV
+614 AVIVQPQDGQV

-640 NQMDTEYYQRLA
+640 NQMDTDYYYKLA

-674 KPVTVIAGLN
+674 KPITVIAGLN
-684 EGAINTDTSIVCTGV
+684 EGGIGTDTSVVCSGV
-699 FDKIEPPLR
+699 FDKVQPPLR

-735 ITYRLGTVEDGLFSE
+735 ITYRLGTEEDGTFSE

-773 IGEAEPHVTDRFA
+773 IGEAEAHVTDRFA

-792 QGTHNYTTTQIA
+792 QGTHNYTTTQMA

-823 KVTDSDGNTIQSFT
+823 KVTDSDDNTIQSFK
-837 PVLQSNVSIPDYIWN
+837 PVLQTDVSIPDYIWN

-860 LAKTNATLKDLKVNA
+860 LVKTNATLKDLKINA

-900 EDPQIAV
+900 EDPQIAI
-907 TVRVANGYSSGNVVG
+907 TVRIANGYSSGNVVG

-934 EDPADILTGTAS
+934 EDPQNILTGTAS

>member
-8 KKENLSGLQLL
+8 KKENISGLPLL
-19 DRIPRLAILGVLFG
+19 DRIPRLAILGVFFG

-38 LISRLYRLQ
+38 LILRLYRLQ

-65 QRLAGSRGNIYDRN
+65 QRLAGSRGNIYDMN

-104 ERQRSLNGI
+104 ERQRSLNGT
-113 AYQLIRLVQDENK
+113 AYQLICLVQDENK

-167 EEQKNVTAEE
+167 EEQKSVTAEE
-177 LMIKLCGKEK
+177 LMKKLCSKEK
-187 FLIEDAYTEEEQNQY
+187 FLIEDTYTEEEQDQY
-202 GLPHTLTAKDILQIA
+202 DLPHTLTAKEILQIA

-261 EGSIRVYDGGESLS
+261 EGSIRVYEGGESLS

-282 SISADELE
+282 PISADELE
-290 AGNREGTVYTNQST
+290 VGNGEGTIYTNQST

-313 MEDRLRGQ
+313 MENRLRGQ

-331 VGNRKSVPEITRV
+331 VGNRKSDPEITRV
-344 PQSGNDIYLTIDKDL
+344 PQTGNDIYLTIDRDL

-438 EQVFREFSDSF
+438 EQVLREFSDSF
-449 DVSDSGY
+449 DVSDTGY
-456 DSLSGEVKG
+456 DSLSSEVKG

-477 KILSEKSGEWD
+477 KILSEKSGDWD
-488 RNEKSFRQ
+488 RKEKSFRQ

-509 GQVESSEKYMTL
+509 GQVEASEKYMTL
-521 ENSRHLTEELILDSL
+521 ENSRRLTEEMILDIL

-542 DLLIFQAM
+542 ELLIFQTM
-550 LTEGS
+550 LTEGT

-564 LYDQGILSKE
+564 LYEQGILSKE
-574 DPDYALLTNGQ
+574 DPDYPLLINGQ
-585 LNAWQFIRKKIKN
+585 LNAWQFIRKKILN

-614 AVVVSPKDGQV
+614 AVVVNPKDGQV

-640 NQMDTEYYQRLA
+640 NQMDTDYYQKLA

-684 EGAINTDTSIVCTGV
+684 EGAISTDTSIVCTGV

-735 ITYRLGTVEDGLFSE
+735 ITYRLGTVEEGVFSE
-750 EKGLNKLREYAGL
+750 EKGLSKLQEYAGL

-810 ANHGNSYDLSLIY
+810 ANHGNSFDLSLIY
-823 KVTDSDGNTIQSFT
+823 KVTDSDGNTIQSFK

-860 LAKTNATLKDLKVNA
+860 LVKTNATLKDLKVNA

>member
-1 MRNHKLW
+1 LRKHKLW
-8 KKENLSGLQLL
+8 KSENFSGLQLL
-19 DRIPRLAILGVLFG
+19 DRVPRLAILSILFG
-33 FLFLA
+33 FLFLV
-38 LISRLYRLQ
+38 LILRLYRLQ

-94 EDSQNYRSNK
+94 EDSQNYKTKK

-113 AYQLIRLVQDENK
+113 AYQLIRLVQDEDK
-126 LNTVL
+126 LNEVL

-167 EEQKNVTAEE
+167 EEEKTETVEE
-177 LMIKLCGKEK
+177 IMKKLCSKEK
-187 FLIEDAYTEEEQNQY
+187 FLIEETYTDEEQEQY
-202 GLPHTLTAKDILQIA
+202 GLPHTLTAKEILQIA

-245 VAVLEMK
+245 VAVLEKK

-261 EGSIRVYDGGESLS
+261 EDSIRVYYGGESLS

-282 SISADELE
+282 AVSADELE
-290 AGNREGTVYTNQST
+290 TGNREGAVYTNQST

-331 VGNRKSVPEITRV
+331 VGNRKSDPEITRV
-344 PQSGNDIYLTIDKDL
+344 PQSGNDVYLTIDRDL

-372 GILLANMSESKR
+372 GILLANMTESKR

-389 AADASQ
+389 AANASQ

-409 NHVIDTGRLQEAD
+409 NHVIDTVQFQKAD

-438 EQVFREFSDSF
+438 EQVFMEFSDSF

-456 DSLSGEVKG
+456 DSLSSEVKG

-470 LDVVKKK
+470 MDVVKKK
-477 KILSEKSGEWD
+477 KILSEKSGDWD
-488 RNEKSFRQ
+488 RKEKSFRQ

-509 GQVESSEKYMTL
+509 SQVEASEKYMTL
-521 ENSRHLTEELILDSL
+521 DNSRSLIEEKILDSL

-550 LTEGS
+550 ITEGT
-555 LTGEDVEKL
+555 LAGEDVEKL
-564 LYDQGILSKE
+564 LYEQGILSKE
-574 DPDYALLTNGQ
+574 DPDYALLLNGQ
-585 LNAWQFIRKKIKN
+585 LNAWQFIRQKIKN

-614 AVVVSPKDGQV
+614 AVIVQPQDGQV

-640 NQMDTEYYQRLA
+640 NQMDTDYYYKLA

-674 KPVTVIAGLN
+674 KPITVIAGLN
-684 EGAINTDTSIVCTGV
+684 EGVISTDTSVVCSGV
-699 FDKIEPPLR
+699 FDKVQPPLR

-735 ITYRLGTVEDGLFSE
+735 ITYRLGTEEDGTFSE

-773 IGEAEPHVTDRFA
+773 IGEAEAHVTDRFA

-792 QGTHNYTTTQIA
+792 QGTHNYTTTQMA

-823 KVTDSDGNTIQSFT
+823 KVTDSDDNTIQSFK
-837 PVLQSNVSIPDYIWN
+837 PVLQTDVSIPDYIWN

-860 LAKTNATLKDLKVNA
+860 LVKTNATLKDLKINA

-900 EDPQIAV
+900 EDPQIAI
-907 TVRVANGYSSGNVVG
+907 TVRIANGYSSGNVVG
-922 VGKEIFNYYFHL
+922 VGKEIFNFYFHL
-934 EDPADILTGTAS
+934 EDPQNILTGTAS

>member
-8 KKENLSGLQLL
+8 KKENISGLQLL
-19 DRIPRLAILGVLFG
+19 DRIPRLAILGVFFG

-38 LISRLYRLQ
+38 LILRLYRLQ

-94 EDSQNYRSNK
+94 EDSQNYRYNK

-113 AYQLIRLVQDENK
+113 AYQLIRLVQEENK

-155 DFYGKSTVDELT
+155 DFYGKSTVDELS
-167 EEQKNVTAEE
+167 EEQKSVTAEE
-177 LMIKLCGKEK
+177 LMKKLCSKEK
-187 FLIEDAYTEEEQNQY
+187 FLIEDTYTEEEQDQF
-202 GLPHTLTAKDILQIA
+202 GLPQKLTAKDVLQIA

-240 SEEAM
+240 SEETM
-245 VAVLEMK
+245 VAVLEKK

-261 EGSIRVYDGGESLS
+261 EGSIRVYYGGDSLS

-282 SISADELE
+282 PISAEELE
-290 AGNREGTVYTNQST
+290 AGNRESTVYTNQST

-331 VGNRKSVPEITRV
+331 VGNRKSDPEITRV
-344 PQSGNDIYLTIDKDL
+344 PQTGNDIYLTIDKDL

-372 GILLANMSESKR
+372 GILLANMTESKR

-409 NHVIDTGRLQEAD
+409 NHVIDTGRLQETD

-427 KAVYERFTNKK
+427 SAVYERFTNKK
-438 EQVFREFSDSF
+438 EQDFREFSDSF

-456 DSLSGEVKG
+456 DSLSSEVKG

-477 KILSEKSGEWD
+477 KILSDKSGDWD
-488 RNEKSFRQ
+488 RKEKSFRQ

-521 ENSRHLTEELILDSL
+521 ENSRRLTEDMILNSL

-550 LTEGS
+550 LTEGT

-564 LYDQGILSKE
+564 LYEQGILSKE

-684 EGAINTDTSIVCTGV
+684 EGAISTDTSIVCTGV

-718 LSSAD
+718 PSSAD

-750 EKGLNKLREYAGL
+750 EKGLNKLQEYAGL

-860 LAKTNATLKDLKVNA
+860 LVKTNATLKDLKVNA

-934 EDPADILTGTAS
+934 EDPADILTGTAF

>member
-1 MRNHKLW
+1 MLNHKLW
-8 KKENLSGLQLL
+8 KKD
-19 DRIPRLAILGVLFG
+19 DRIPRLAILGVFFG
-33 FLFLA
+33 FLFLV
-38 LISRLYRLQ
+38 LITRLYRLQ

-126 LNTVL
+126 LNTIL
-131 PISVDEQGNYGFTE
+131 PISVDEQGNYEFTE
-145 EGWKLSRFKA
+145 DGWKLSRFKA

-167 EEQKNVTAEE
+167 EEQKAGTAEE
-177 LMIKLCGKEK
+177 LMKKFCSKEK
-187 FLIEDAYTEEEQNQY
+187 YLIENTYTDEEQDQY
-202 GLPHTLTAKDILQIA
+202 GLPHTLTPKEILQIA

-240 SEEAM
+240 SEETM
-245 VAVLEMK
+245 VAVLEKK

-261 EGSIRVYDGGESLS
+261 EGSIRVYYGGDSLS

-282 SISADELE
+282 PISADELE

-331 VGNRKSVPEITRV
+331 VGNRKSDPEITSE
-344 PQSGNDIYLTIDKDL
+344 PKSGNDIYLTIDMDL

-384 ADMPK
+384 ADMLK
-389 AADASQ
+389 ASDASQ

-409 NHVIDTGRLQEAD
+409 NHVIDTGRLQEED

-427 KAVYERFTNKK
+427 KAVYERFMNKK

-449 DVSDSGY
+449 DVSGSGY
-456 DSLSGEVKG
+456 DSLSSEMKG

-470 LDVVKKK
+470 LDTVRKK
-477 KILSEKSGEWD
+477 KILSDKSGDWD
-488 RNEKSFRQ
+488 REEKSFRQ
-496 YLSDCIAN
+496 YLSECIAN
-504 GWIDL
+504 GRIDL
-509 GQVESSEKYMTL
+509 SQVDATEKYMTL
-521 ENSRHLTEELILDSL
+521 ENSSRLTEEMILNSL

-542 DLLIFQAM
+542 DLLIFQTM
-550 LTEGS
+550 LTEGTLS
-555 LTGEDVEKL
+555 GEDVEKL
-564 LYDQGILSKE
+564 LYEQGILSKE
-574 DPDYALLTNGQ
+574 DPDYALLSNGQ

-640 NQMDTEYYQRLA
+640 NQMDTDYYQKLA

-674 KPVTVIAGLN
+674 KPITVIAGLN
-684 EGAINTDTSIVCTGV
+684 EGAISTDTSIVCTGV
-699 FDKIEPPLR
+699 FDKVQPPLR

-735 ITYRLGTVEDGLFSE
+735 ITYRLGTGEDGVFSE
-750 EKGLNKLREYAGL
+750 EKGLDKLREYAGL
-763 LDLDKKTGIE
+763 MDLDKKTGIE

-810 ANHGNSYDLSLIY
+810 ANHGNSYDLSLID
-823 KVTDSDGNTIQSFT
+823 KVTDSDGNMIQSFK

-860 LAKTNATLKDLKVNA
+860 LVKTNATLKDLKVNA
-875 AGKTGTAEESKS
+875 AGKTGTAEESKT

-934 EDPADILTGTAS
+934 EDPANILTGTAS

>member
-1 MRNHKLW
+1 LRKHKLW
-8 KKENLSGLQLL
+8 KSENFSGLQLL
-19 DRIPRLAILGVLFG
+19 DRIPRLAILSILFG
-33 FLFLA
+33 FLFLV
-38 LISRLYRLQ
+38 LILRLYRLQ

-94 EDSQNYRSNK
+94 EDSQNYKTKK

-113 AYQLIRLVQDENK
+113 AYQLIRLVQDEDK
-126 LNTVL
+126 LNEVL

-167 EEQKNVTAEE
+167 EEEKTETVEE
-177 LMIKLCGKEK
+177 IMKKLCSKEK
-187 FLIEDAYTEEEQNQY
+187 FLIEETYTDEEQEQY
-202 GLPHTLTAKDILQIA
+202 GLPHTLTAKEILQIA

-245 VAVLEMK
+245 VAVLEKK

-261 EGSIRVYDGGESLS
+261 EDSIRVYYGGESLS

-282 SISADELE
+282 AVSADELE
-290 AGNREGTVYTNQST
+290 TGNREGAVYTNQST

-331 VGNRKSVPEITRV
+331 VGNRKSDPEITRV
-344 PQSGNDIYLTIDKDL
+344 PQSGNDVYLTIDRDL

-372 GILLANMSESKR
+372 GILLANMTESKR

-389 AADASQ
+389 AANASQ

-409 NHVIDTGRLQEAD
+409 NHVIDTVQFQKAD

-438 EQVFREFSDSF
+438 EQVFMEFSDSF

-456 DSLSGEVKG
+456 DSLSSEVKG

-470 LDVVKKK
+470 MDVVKKK
-477 KILSEKSGEWD
+477 KILSEKSGDWD
-488 RNEKSFRQ
+488 RKEKSFRQ

-509 GQVESSEKYMTL
+509 SQVEASEKYMTL
-521 ENSRHLTEELILDSL
+521 DNSRHMIEEKILDSL

-550 LTEGS
+550 ITEGT
-555 LTGEDVEKL
+555 LAGEDVEKL
-564 LYDQGILSKE
+564 LYEQGILSKE
-574 DPDYALLTNGQ
+574 DPDYALLLNGQ
-585 LNAWQFIRKKIKN
+585 LNAWQFIRQKIKN

-614 AVVVSPKDGQV
+614 AVIVQPQDGQV

-640 NQMDTEYYQRLA
+640 NQMDTDYYYKLA

-674 KPVTVIAGLN
+674 KPITVIAGLN
-684 EGAINTDTSIVCTGV
+684 EGVISTDTSVVCSGV
-699 FDKIEPPLR
+699 FDKVQPPLR

-735 ITYRLGTVEDGLFSE
+735 ITYRLGTEEDGTFSE

-773 IGEAEPHVTDRFA
+773 IGEAEAHVTDRFA

-792 QGTHNYTTTQIA
+792 QGTHNYTTTQMA

-823 KVTDSDGNTIQSFT
+823 KVTDSDDNTIQSFK
-837 PVLQSNVSIPDYIWN
+837 PVLQTDVSIPDYIWN

-860 LAKTNATLKDLKVNA
+860 LVKTNATLKDLKINA

-900 EDPQIAV
+900 EDPQIAI
-907 TVRVANGYSSGNVVG
+907 TVRIANGYSSGNVVG

-934 EDPADILTGTAS
+934 EDPQNILTGTAS